1 MSMVELPRATLSQ
14 LLWGVGLFVGLIII
28 AFSVER
34 YRQRKRVRQQRAA
47 EWDTVESIIRDKEL
61 TPEEQQAL
69 RTLIRKQSPQEPLRV
84 VTVRQYFDECVERMM
99 ASLSRSRD
107 RRPYAEMGLLLR
119 DVRVAL
125 ALDYVPFG
133 QRIQSTRELSSGQL
147 ISLALASDTTPR
159 WHAGRVEAL
168 DEAYLHIAL
177 DDMDARSL
185 NEIQRGTEVRARLW
199 REDDAR
205 YAFTLE
211 CAGMRDEP
219 PAYIFFHSAHLD
231 RLQARSDYRI
241 RHEQTTS
248 LGVISKPQE
257 EQDVSKLAER
267 PLVTKLR
274 GRITNLSAG
283 GCALVVQ
290 QSIPGQVLLRI
301 VIELDDWEPFD
312 VFARVVSASPISGGR
327 SFVRTSFLGID
338 DETRDKIARY
348 IMRRQQHLAEA
359 HEPE

>member
-1 MSMVELPRATLSQ
+1 MVELPRATLSQ
-14 LLWGVGLFVGLIII
+14 LIWGGGLFVGLILI

-34 YRQRKRVRQQRAA
+34 LRQRRRISKQRSA
-47 EWDTVESIIRDKEL
+47 EWNTVECIIRDKEL
-61 TPEEQQAL
+61 TPEEQKAL
-69 RTLIRKQSPQEPLRV
+69 RTLIRKQSPQEPLRT
-84 VTVRQYFDECVERMM
+84 VTVRQHFDACVERLME
-99 ASLSRSRD
+99 SLGQSRD
-107 RRPYAEMGLLLR
+107 RKQYAEMGSLLR

-159 WHAGRVEAL
+159 WHAGRVEDL
-168 DEAYLHIAL
+168 DEAYLYISL
-177 DDMDARSL
+177 DDMDARGL
-185 NEIQRGTEVRARLW
+185 NEFQPGAELRARLW

-205 YAFTLE
+205 YAVMLE
-211 CAGMRDEP
+211 CAGLHDTP
-219 PAYIFFHSAHLD
+219 PSFVFYHSGKLD

-248 LGVISKPQE
+248 IGVINKPLE
-257 EQDVSKLAER
+257 DQDLDRLAER

-290 QSIPGQVLLRI
+290 QAIPAQVLLRI

-312 VFARVVSASPISGGR
+312 VFARVVATAPISGGR
-327 SFVRTSFLGID
+327 SFVRASFVAID
-338 DETRDKIARY
+338 DEMRDKIARY
-348 IMRRQQHLAEA
+348 IIRRQQRLADA
-359 HEPE
+359 HEPEQ

>member
-1 MSMVELPRATLSQ
+1 MVELPRATLGQ
-14 LLWGVGLFVGLIII
+14 LLWGVGLFVGLIIV

-34 YRQRKRVRQQRAA
+34 FRQRKRSGRQLAA
-47 EWDTVESIIRDKEL
+47 EWSTVETIIRDKEL
-61 TPEEQQAL
+61 TPEEQKAL
-69 RTLIRKQSPQEPLRV
+69 RTLIRKQSPREPLRV
-84 VTVRQYFDECVERMM
+84 VTVRQHFDECVDRMM
-99 ASLSRSRD
+99 ESLGQSRD
-107 RRPYAEMGLLLR
+107 HRQYAETGALLR

-133 QRIQSTRELSSGQL
+133 QRIQSTRELSGGQL
-147 ISLALASDTTPR
+147 ISLALASDTKPR
-159 WHAGRVEAL
+159 WHSGRVESL
-168 DEAYLHIAL
+168 DEAYLFIAL

-185 NEIQRGTEVRARLW
+185 NELQPDTEVRARLW

-205 YAFTLE
+205 YAFMLT
-211 CAGMRDEP
+211 CAGMRETP
-219 PAYIFFHSAHLD
+219 PSYIFCHSAQLD

-248 LGVISKPQE
+248 IGVISKPLDE
-257 EQDVSKLAER
+257 LDVQRLAER

-301 VIELDDWEPFD
+301 VVELDDWEPFD
-312 VFARVVSASPISGGR
+312 LFARIVATTPISGGR
-327 SFVRTSFLGID
+327 TFVRTSFVAID
-338 DETRDKIARY
+338 DEKRDKIARY
-348 IMRRQQHLAEA
+348 IMRRQQRLSEA
-359 HEPE
+359 HESEH